1 MPKSIILFI
10 IMSLTIFRM
19 GDSFR
24 SAAWDSQL
32 DNMLDDLQQVVMM
45 MMVEVVMV
53 EMVEMVEM
61 VIMMVILKGLN
72 CDLQSVQSGHSDTSR
87 ITNGHTNGH
96 SSHEYQV
103 F

>member
-10 IMSLTIFRM
+10 IMIFRM

-45 MMVEVVMV
+45 MVVMVMVEVV
-53 EMVEMVEM
+53 MVEMVEM
-61 VIMMVILKGLN
+61 VIMMVILKG
-72 CDLQSVQSGHSDTSR
+72 
-87 ITNGHTNGH
+87 
-96 SSHEYQV
+96 
-103 F
+103 

>member
-1 MPKSIILFI
+1 MIV
-10 IMSLTIFRM
+10 MVFRM

-45 MMVEVVMV
+45 MVVKVMVEVVMV
-53 EMVEMVEM
+53 EMVE
-61 VIMMVILKGLN
+61 MVILKGLN

>member
-10 IMSLTIFRM
+10 IMIFRM

-45 MMVEVVMV
+45 MVVMV
-53 EMVEMVEM
+53 EAVMVEMVEM
-61 VIMMVILKGLN
+61 VIMMVILKG
-72 CDLQSVQSGHSDTSR
+72 
-87 ITNGHTNGH
+87 
-96 SSHEYQV
+96 
-103 F
+103 

>member
-1 MPKSIILFI
+1 
-10 IMSLTIFRM
+10 M

-45 MMVEVVMV
+45 MVVIVMVEVVMV
-53 EMVEMVEM
+53 VMVEMVEM
-61 VIMMVILKGLN
+61 VIMMVTLKGLN

>member
-1 MPKSIILFI
+1 MPKFSILFI
-10 IMSLTIFRM
+10 IMIFRM

-45 MMVEVVMV
+45 MVVMVMVEVVMVVMV
-53 EMVEMVEM
+53 EMVE
-61 VIMMVILKGLN
+61 MVILKGLN

>member
-10 IMSLTIFRM
+10 IMIFRM

-45 MMVEVVMV
+45 MVVMV
-53 EMVEMVEM
+53 VMVEMVEM
-61 VIMMVILKGLN
+61 VIMMVILKG
-72 CDLQSVQSGHSDTSR
+72 
-87 ITNGHTNGH
+87 
-96 SSHEYQV
+96 
-103 F
+103 

>member
-10 IMSLTIFRM
+10 IMIFRM

-45 MMVEVVMV
+45 MVVMV
-53 EMVEMVEM
+53 VMVEM
-61 VIMMVILKGLN
+61 VIMMVILKG
-72 CDLQSVQSGHSDTSR
+72 
-87 ITNGHTNGH
+87 
-96 SSHEYQV
+96 
-103 F
+103 

>member
-45 MMVEVVMV
+45 MVEVV
-53 EMVEMVEM
+53 MVEMVEM

>member
-10 IMSLTIFRM
+10 IMIFRM

-45 MMVEVVMV
+45 MVVMV
-53 EMVEMVEM
+53 MVVMVEMVEM
-61 VIMMVILKGLN
+61 VIMMVILKG
-72 CDLQSVQSGHSDTSR
+72 
-87 ITNGHTNGH
+87 
-96 SSHEYQV
+96 
-103 F
+103 